1 MLLIIFAVANNYL
14 QTYILNCQKQYLN
27 LLFRRNVCNFRLNLF
42 VILMF
47 PVFVLCR
54 ITANRVYQRQQA
66 IKCEADVIFLSKSQQ
81 YEQIDTNNA
90 TAGGIC

>member
-1 MLLIIFAVANNYL
+1 MHFICICNA
-14 QTYILNCQKQYLN
+14 KQQLAMFIN
-27 LLFRRNVCNFRLNLF
+27 SHSVCNFRLSLF

-47 PVFVLCR
+47 PAFASCR
-54 ITANRVYQRQQA
+54 ITANRVYQHQQA